1 MGLEELKTREAGGLG
16 ALFPCGSSSELP
28 LHPHVTVGYVQLDY
42 KHGCVQVC
50 STPGA
55 VGSLAVSLEATCE

>member
-1 MGLEELKTREAGGLG
+1 MGLELSSRV
-16 ALFPCGSSSELP
+16 ALPQTSL